1 MHFHHKD
8 QEQEDWVI
16 QPAAPSM
23 IQDHRESSR
32 RPQTLDAGRGQIPQY
47 DPSTFSPYEAS
58 LRNARSGV
66 IPVKKDVLCG
76 PLLDYRYMEGDRW
89 MGSVL
94 IVPEETASDYTPQI
108 DPFIHVPGTL
118 LYSDMSKSFW
128 RFDIELRMG
137 DTDCYWEYTVA
148 NVYFL
153 HRERGLTHSI
163 GGGNQIYN
171 AGIYTSGPLK
181 EWTEMPDHKDKLKH
195 QCNEKLRFECDTW
208 YSENYT
214 RWYNTEPFAS
224 ALCQIP
230 SLNIWDD
237 HDIIDGYG
245 SYAKATMECSGWLP
259 HTLRRPYLITLSTV
273 LLLIAIAV
281 EILRQYS
288 TRHNGIVQYKQRED
302 LSSSKWRAW
311 ADTPTIVGL
320 VAVVLWEVF
329 AHDLLRLEPYF
340 QLADPKGAPASALF
354 TNYSFDPGILAVI
367 RAARNRHWIVL
378 CVSLMSLAIHLLVAS
393 LLSGLFVLTSFDV
406 METTTLDSWPH
417 LVGLETQDNW
427 FALEAAHE
435 TCSQSSR
442 GNDPALDNTVAYAVA
457 PVSLQPDYNAD
468 FFTLSMNLS
477 VYWSDTTTTC
487 VNATVIGAVPD
498 TVNLSTAGDSMN
510 DHGLVW
516 NFSNVTLPGMSTAT
530 PCEISIALNTSAPL
544 GDGRFQARYWEPVQ
558 SDLAAVSRPAFNV
571 TGCPSTGLLG
581 MIIDMDSTVRTPL
594 SSNVTFFACQSLYKQ
609 AIADVS
615 YTGTSYPTTVQPIL
629 SSITDLSETDFSVQG
644 FQSLMFSEHTRTSDS
659 WNESISV
666 VGDTEALNP
675 TQYLEAIG
683 RTWNSGFKNASDR
696 LFDQQAEA
704 VRIDA
709 ILSTYSVA
717 IAVVPRVAA
726 LVEAI
731 MFSSFALVLALSFIY
746 PRRLNLLDRDPSSIA
761 AQCNWI
767 ARLIDPDTLCVLSQP
782 TYHVARTRQL
792 RKWAKGLWCRWTVGS
807 DSRRLELSL
816 MDGSPAKMG
825 PPPAASKRGDPMPH
839 FLTLPWFVTECVL
852 LMGAVTATGLTYSW
866 IRVRVLDT
874 MNSTEFMFA
883 AAFLVYGPTML
894 ASVVRSLINS
904 LHRHLSVAESWIRLR
919 QGMMPSRALS
929 APAYGPLK
937 TLFVLRR
944 SGPRPSLST
953 FGLSLVCVLNL
964 ILVVVTGG
972 LFEPQINSY
981 LASSSLTTSYIESSF
996 VGQALPPDFH
1006 SFDRSVYLLS
1016 MNHSRLPWT
1025 TKDLSF
1031 QPFVMDMDESAV
1043 GVVFNAAI
1051 RGIGTSLSC
1060 EEVPLNYET
1069 IDDDTRT
1076 VNWTYPLL
1084 SDTQTTQCNVQL
1096 PLVANDTTRPA
1107 IQYTWPN
1114 NSDCQRGGFFVSATS
1129 LPNDNHTTT
1138 ALHCTSQLHT
1148 QFFEV
1153 QVDPSGHILQHS
1165 AVPHTVPLTTGF
1177 FYANLTAAL
1186 GLFNQNLGSFVHN
1199 ISTQPLPYYLS
1210 SFPNHQ
1216 TTQLY
1221 QTTQQTDATN
1231 TTQALISAVQTL
1243 YQSTFATYLTVN
1255 RDLIFPRGPMV
1266 EIPGVATY
1274 TFWGFMPSSTT
1285 IVIII
1290 VILSIDVVALVA
1302 VFACY
1307 FGRYNA
1313 PRIPKAIGSLIPWVG
1328 GPEGVKRL
1336 ADMAENGDEDRRY
1349 HFWSQMDADGQVVW
1363 VLGEVDREAEA
1374 GLEGDA
1380 VELASVGRRDS
1391 GDSRLRSD
1399 SSGV

>member
-1 MHFHHKD
+1 
-8 QEQEDWVI
+8 
-16 QPAAPSM
+16 
-23 IQDHRESSR
+23 
-32 RPQTLDAGRGQIPQY
+32 
-47 DPSTFSPYEAS
+47 
-58 LRNARSGV
+58 
-66 IPVKKDVLCG
+66 
-76 PLLDYRYMEGDRW
+76 
-89 MGSVL
+89 
-94 IVPEETASDYTPQI
+94 
-108 DPFIHVPGTL
+108 
-118 LYSDMSKSFW
+118 MSKSIILSNSSDGHSTAKPTATSTGDVYLDVIH
-128 RFDIELRMG
+128 FDNNAAI
-137 DTDCYWEYTVA
+137 A
-148 NVYFL
+148 NVTFTPCA
-153 HRERGLTHSI
+153 RTHWHTHEH
-163 GGGNQIYN
+163 GQ
-171 AGIYTSGPLK
+171 P
-181 EWTEMPDHKDKLKH
+181 E
-195 QCNEKLRFECDTW
+195 
-208 YSENYT
+208 
-214 RWYNTEPFAS
+214 
-224 ALCQIP
+224 
-230 SLNIWDD
+230 
-237 HDIIDGYG
+237 
-245 SYAKATMECSGWLP
+245 GWLP

-288 TRHNGIVQYKQRED
+288 TRHNGIVQYKKRQD

-340 QLADPKGAPASALF
+340 QLADPKGAPAGALF

-393 LLSGLFVLTSFDV
+393 LLSGLVVLTSFDV
-406 METTTLDSWPH
+406 METKALDSWPH
-417 LVGLETQDNW
+417 LVGLEIQDNW

-435 TCSQSSR
+435 TFSQSSR
-442 GNDPALDNTVAYAVA
+442 GNDPILDNTVAYAVA
-457 PVSLQPDYNAD
+457 PVSLPPDYNAD
-468 FFTLSMNLS
+468 FSTLSMNQS

-487 VNATVIGAVPD
+487 VNATVIGAVPG
-498 TVNLSTAGDSMN
+498 TMNASTAGDSMI

-516 NFSNVTLPGMSTAT
+516 HFSNVTLPGMSTAA

-544 GDGRFQARYWEPVQ
+544 GDGKFQARYWEPFQ

-581 MIIDMDSTVRTPL
+581 MIIDMDSTVGTPL

-615 YTGTSYPTTVQPIL
+615 YTGTSYPTTIQPIL
-629 SSITDLSETDFSVQG
+629 SSIKDLSETDFSVHR
-644 FQSLMFSEHTRTSDS
+644 FQSLMFTEHTRTNDS
-659 WNESISV
+659 WNERIRV
-666 VGDTEALNP
+666 VENAQGLNL
-675 TQYLEAIG
+675 TQYLEVIG
-683 RTWNSGFKNASDR
+683 RTWNNRFTNASDR

-709 ILSTYSVA
+709 ILSTYSVV
-717 IAVVPRVAA
+717 IAVVPRAA
-726 LVEAI
+726 VLVETI
-731 MFSSFALVLALSFIY
+731 MFSSSALVLALSFIY

-761 AQCNWI
+761 AQCSWI
-767 ARLIDPDTLCVLSQP
+767 ARLIDPDTICALSQP

-792 RKWAKGLWCRWTVGS
+792 RKWAKGLWCRWIAGS
-807 DSRRLELSL
+807 DSRRLDLSL

-852 LMGAVTATGLTYSW
+852 LIGAVTATGLTYSW

-874 MNSTEFMFA
+874 MNSTEFLFA
-883 AAFLVYGPTML
+883 AAFLVYGSTML
-894 ASVVRSLINS
+894 ASVVRSLVNS
-904 LHRHLSVAESWIRLR
+904 LHRHLSVAEPWIRLR
-919 QGMMPSRALS
+919 QGMMPSTALS

-944 SGPRPSLST
+944 AGPRPPLST

-972 LFEPQINSY
+972 LFEPQFNTY
-981 LASSSLTTSYIESSF
+981 LASSSLTTSYIDSSF
-996 VGQALPPDFH
+996 VGQTLPLDFH
-1006 SFDRSVYLLS
+1006 NFDRSVYLLS

-1043 GVVFNAAI
+1043 GVVFNAVI

-1060 EEVPLNYET
+1060 DEVPLNYVT

-1076 VNWTYPLL
+1076 VNWTYSLS

-1096 PLVANDTTRPA
+1096 PLVSNDTTRPA

-1114 NSDCQRGGFFVSATS
+1114 NSDCQRGGFFVSATG
-1129 LPNDNHTTT
+1129 LPNDNNTTT
-1138 ALHCTSQLHT
+1138 ALQCTPQLHT
-1148 QFFEV
+1148 QFYEI
-1153 QVDPSGHILQHS
+1153 QVDPRGHILQHS
-1165 AVPHTVPLTTGF
+1165 PVPDTVPLTTGP
-1177 FYANLTAAL
+1177 FYANLSTAL
-1186 GLFNQNLGSFVHN
+1186 GLFNQNLGSFVHK
-1199 ISTQPLPYYLS
+1199 ISTHPPLPYYLS
-1210 SFPNHQ
+1210 SFPNDQ
-1216 TTQLY
+1216 TMQLY
-1221 QTTQQTDATN
+1221 QTTQQTDPTS
-1231 TTQALISAVQTL
+1231 TTQALTTAIQTL
-1243 YQSTFATYLTVN
+1243 YQSTFATFLTVN
-1255 RDLIFPRGPMV
+1255 RDLIFPHGPVV
-1266 EIPGVATY
+1266 EIPGVATS

-1336 ADMAENGDEDRRY
+1336 ADMAEDGNENRRY
-1349 HFWSQMDADGQVVW
+1349 HFWSRTDADGQVVW

-1391 GDSRLRSD
+1391 GDSHLRTD